1 MTRSLL
7 KRAAVVAGTVG
18 ALTLAIAA
26 PASAHVTV
34 NPKTAT
40 QGGYAKV
47 TFRVPNETDNTDTT
61 KLEINMPM
69 DTPVASVSLKPMSGW
84 TAVAEKAKLATP
96 IKAHDTEITEAVS
109 KITWTAQ
116 PGTAIKPGQFQ
127 EFDVSLGNIV
137 RWIEEPTTDGTEPEH
152 PAPVLTLTPAA
163 ADGATTT
170 TAANVAAADTAGD
183 GNGTPYGI
191 AGIILGLAG
200 LVLGLLAYRRSSRS
214 AAAAVSTP
222 VDAQLQAVVMLE
234 PLRERVRRLRCFR
247 GMDDITALI
256 LDDHHAFRV
265 GFARL
270 DDAKTGE
277 ELRALW
283 EPLALHLEIHAD
295 AEEQILYPHLLVD
308 AGGDEAVEE
317 TDDAIRDSD
326 QELGFAQATATTS
339 ARRRTRCSRTSA
351 STRRRSYATRWPCG
365 GSRSTASTRR
375 ARA

>member
-127 EFDVSLGNIV
+127 EFDVSLGPLPEAKQMIFKALQTYSDGNIV

-170 TAANVAAADTAGD
+170 TAATVAAADTAGD

-191 AGIILGLAG
+191 AGIILVLAG

-214 AAAAVSTP
+214 AAAAVTTP
-222 VDAQLQAVVMLE
+222 AE
-234 PLRERVRRLRCFR
+234 PDSVSA
-247 GMDDITALI
+247 G
-256 LDDHHAFRV
+256 
-265 GFARL
+265 
-270 DDAKTGE
+270 KT
-277 ELRALW
+277 
-283 EPLALHLEIHAD
+283 
-295 AEEQILYPHLLVD
+295 V
-308 AGGDEAVEE
+308 
-317 TDDAIRDSD
+317 
-326 QELGFAQATATTS
+326 
-339 ARRRTRCSRTSA
+339 
-351 STRRRSYATRWPCG
+351 
-365 GSRSTASTRR
+365 
-375 ARA
+375 